1 MQKFWNTPS
10 GRYRLQSWVI
20 TAVSAATITALF
32 FLLRAIIP
40 DATDSP
46 LEAARREN
54 LITVLFI
61 VLSVIILFPAR
72 EYLLRHLF
80 QRQDW
85 ETLIDEDIHHLDFLA
100 RQFSVDSLLHQI
112 IPDLLF
118 WLRVGSAR
126 IAILS
131 EDRRSY
137 RFHIYKNGRIIKG
150 NAIYYQ
156 KTEEL
161 KREFKAYRR
170 IARID
175 DEDLPE
181 GLKEVMQQN
190 RVAWIVPFIF
200 RTRLL
205 GFLFLMEPPRNKFA
219 DRALQLFAG
228 KAAVSI
234 QNHILS
240 SKIIDAGEFE
250 RELQSAEKVHSLM
263 KNSRV
268 PHFPGFQLQPRQDAS
283 GSSVQEFFTVDE
295 GLFLVIFA
303 TLRGGGVSGLLLSG
317 LLGHLYS
324 LIHLERELSI
334 HRILGHMRKD
344 NSLLRMEPGVE
355 MLIAQFHPSGSMTV
369 FVEGKQFRFQD
380 TTQPDRILISPGWR
394 NYVDLTPGIPY
405 RIEHNNQV
413 LLEISTK
420 GATAPTLNEGST

>member
-1 MQKFWNTPS
+1 MQKLWNTPS
-10 GRYRLQSWVI
+10 GRYRLQSWLITASSAVVI
-20 TAVSAATITALF
+20 TSLF
-32 FLLRAIIP
+32 FLLHTIIP
-40 DATDSP
+40 VPDQSP
-46 LEAARREN
+46 VEAARREN

-61 VLSVIILFPAR
+61 VLSVLILFPAR
-72 EYLLRHLF
+72 EYFLRRIF
-80 QRQDW
+80 KRQDW

-118 WLRVGSAR
+118 WLRVSSAR
-126 IAILS
+126 IALLS

-137 RFHIYKNGRIIKG
+137 RFHIYKNGKIIKG

-161 KREFKAYRR
+161 KREFKAYRK
-170 IARID
+170 IACID

-181 GLKEVMQQN
+181 GLKDIMQQN
-190 RVAWIVPFIF
+190 RVAWIIPFIF

-205 GFLFLMEPPRNKFA
+205 GFLFLMEPPRNRYA

-250 RELQSAEKVHSLM
+250 KELQSAEKIHSLM

-268 PHFPGFQLQPRQDAS
+268 PAYPGFQLQPHQDAS
-283 GSSVQEFFTVDE
+283 GSSVQEFFTVDD

-303 TLRGGGVSGLLLSG
+303 TQRGGGVSGLLLSG

-324 LIHLERELSI
+324 LVHVERDLSI
-334 HRILGHMRKD
+334 HRILGHMRKE

-355 MLIAQFHPSGSMTV
+355 MLIAQFHAGGSMTV

-394 NYVDLTPGIPY
+394 NYVDLTPGILY
-405 RIEHNNQV
+405 RIEHNNQI
-413 LLEISTK
+413 LLDIRANSNPAAEAIQ
-420 GATAPTLNEGST
+420 